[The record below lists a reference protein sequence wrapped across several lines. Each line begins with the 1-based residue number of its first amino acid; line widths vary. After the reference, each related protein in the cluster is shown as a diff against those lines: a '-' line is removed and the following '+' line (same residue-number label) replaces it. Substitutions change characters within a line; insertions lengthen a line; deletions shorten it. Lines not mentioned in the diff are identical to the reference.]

1 MDLFKIENK
10 GLTSDADKPKKGFLL
25 QKKTTQSVKNIEST
39 YFIHPIEIVWIN
51 FMRCIALK
59 EHQYAIKY
67 QFTDFGVAK
76 NIIRKLF
83 PPLYSHT
90 TTSNWIFFESSNV

>member
-1 MDLFKIENK
+1 MQINQ
-10 GLTSDADKPKKGFLL
+10 KKGFYCKKKLL
-25 QKKTTQSVKNIEST
+25 KPYKKKNIEST